1 MWDVRRAVSRQ
12 KRDDLG
18 AVDDFRDKQNDV
30 EVLEQPQQLPAAAA
44 AAAVQQPPPV
54 VQQPPAAENV
64 GLAGAFEAA
73 AGAPQPQPN
82 IDAAPGINIVPPA
95 LPEDRYGDFVANHRM
110 HPGVTLLAQLQHGK
124 LLQDEDNELQG
135 RVTRTGPGRVVKVMC
150 IARCPV
156 GGHFATGSDE

>member
-54 VQQPPAAENV
+54 VQQPP
-64 GLAGAFEAA
+64 A